1 MNNGF
6 GIVQK
11 IRIEGVLCVAGEGGK
26 RPVAGQAGV
35 ELGLGPLGL
44 ARKLLALA
52 GTEWE
57 SLGQLAGREVGGD
70 SWLFW
75 AQSVS
80 VHHIQTYITSAVS
93 SNNVVQ
99 YPKRRAN
106 PSLVV
111 SFSEILTRRR
121 GN

>member
-57 SLGQLAGREVGGD
+57 SLGQLAGRESGRGLVAILGAIG
-70 SWLFW
+70 LCPPR
-75 AQSVS
+75 
-80 VHHIQTYITSAVS
+80 TYIVH
-93 SNNVVQ
+93 
-99 YPKRRAN
+99 Y
-106 PSLVV
+106 
-111 SFSEILTRRR
+111 
-121 GN
+121 